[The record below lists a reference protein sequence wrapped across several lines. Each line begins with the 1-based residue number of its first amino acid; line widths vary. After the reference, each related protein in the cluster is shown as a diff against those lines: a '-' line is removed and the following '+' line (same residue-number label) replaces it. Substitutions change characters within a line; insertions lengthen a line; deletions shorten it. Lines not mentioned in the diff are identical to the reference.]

1 MRQERSLDVQIPAG
15 VEDGTRIRLSNEG
28 EAGPRGGPRGDLY
41 LFLSV
46 KPHSVFERDGPDLYC
61 RATVPMTTAALGG
74 EIEIPTIE
82 GGRAKVKVPEGAQTG
97 RRLRLGGKGMS
108 RLRSSNRGDL
118 HVEIFVEVPVNLS
131 AKQRK
136 LLQELQGTCCS
147 KSHPQSY
154 GFLDKVKSIFDKEDR
169 PNA

>member
-1 MRQERSLDVQIPAG
+1 MDVQIPAG

-74 EIEIPTIE
+74 EIESLP
-82 GGRAKVKVPEGAQTG
+82 
-97 RRLRLGGKGMS
+97 
-108 RLRSSNRGDL
+108 
-118 HVEIFVEVPVNLS
+118 
-131 AKQRK
+131 
-136 LLQELQGTCCS
+136 S
-147 KSHPQSY
+147 KADAP
-154 GFLDKVKSIFDKEDR
+154 R
-169 PNA
+169 